1 MLTYKLSWISERCV
15 YKIRNRSPSYIY
27 FFFQCYHTNCTNFY
41 FSLAIDIYTFQFKY
55 AIDCKI
61 PEIILQFLFL
71 KIAIQCILCGI
82 SFCFNKLILLQF
94 GEPSESTDT
103 VMSEEQADLMQIQ
116 PITLNPP
123 VDILSDSRKS
133 DNEDEK

>member
-1 MLTYKLSWISERCV
+1 MC
-15 YKIRNRSPSYIY
+15 
-27 FFFQCYHTNCTNFY
+27 
-41 FSLAIDIYTFQFKY
+41 DIH
-55 AIDCKI
+55 
-61 PEIILQFLFL
+61 
-71 KIAIQCILCGI
+71 
-82 SFCFNKLILLQF
+82 FCFNKLILLQF

-133 DNEDEK
+133 DNEEEK

>member
-1 MLTYKLSWISERCV
+1 M
-15 YKIRNRSPSYIY
+15 
-27 FFFQCYHTNCTNFY
+27 
-41 FSLAIDIYTFQFKY
+41 
-55 AIDCKI
+55 
-61 PEIILQFLFL
+61 
-71 KIAIQCILCGI
+71 
-82 SFCFNKLILLQF
+82 QF

>member
-1 MLTYKLSWISERCV
+1 MQMYNLIYVNHNKLEKLWFLKPKCV
-15 YKIRNRSPSYIY
+15 LNTHFLSFVYLCFCNFV
-27 FFFQCYHTNCTNFY
+27 FFFF
-41 FSLAIDIYTFQFKY
+41 F
-55 AIDCKI
+55 
-61 PEIILQFLFL
+61 P
-71 KIAIQCILCGI
+71 
-82 SFCFNKLILLQF
+82 QF

>member
-1 MLTYKLSWISERCV
+1 M
-15 YKIRNRSPSYIY
+15 
-27 FFFQCYHTNCTNFY
+27 
-41 FSLAIDIYTFQFKY
+41 
-55 AIDCKI
+55 IDCKI
-61 PEIILQFLFL
+61 SEIILQFFFL
-71 KIAIQCILCGI
+71 TIAVQFILCGGG
-82 SFCFNKLILLQF
+82 FCFNKPILLQF